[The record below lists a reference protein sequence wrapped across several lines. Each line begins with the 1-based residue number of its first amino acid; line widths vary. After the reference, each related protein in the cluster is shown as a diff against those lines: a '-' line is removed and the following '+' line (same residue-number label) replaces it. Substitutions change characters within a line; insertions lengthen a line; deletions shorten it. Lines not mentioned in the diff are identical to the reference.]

1 MQLASLL
8 TENHIVPDMQADD
21 HWSAINELVDFLAD
35 NDLLCSETRQ
45 NVTNALEERERINS
59 TGIGSGVA
67 IPHAF
72 SDIIDRVV
80 PVFGRSKKGIDFE
93 AVDNCPVK
101 FVILFIVPRSEY
113 HLHLQTLAAIA
124 KMFNNSGVR
133 KELEEADDAAAILKV
148 LSQTPAR

>member
-8 TENHIVPDMQADD
+8 TEKHIVPDMQAED
-21 HWSAINELVDFLAD
+21 HWSAINELVDFLD
-35 NDLLCSETRQ
+35 SNGMLYNETRE
-45 NVTNALEERERINS
+45 NVAKALEDRERINS

-72 SDIIDRVV
+72 SDNIDRVV

-124 KMFNNSGVR
+124 KMFNNCAVR
-133 KELEEADDAAAILKV
+133 KELEEADDAAAILKI
-148 LSQTPAR
+148 LSNTPSR

>member
-8 TENHIVPDMQADD
+8 TEEQIVPEMKAED
-21 HWSAINELVDFLAD
+21 HWSAIAELVDYLD
-35 NDLLCSETRQ
+35 SKKLLCNETRDC
-45 NVTNALEERERINS
+45 VLSALEDRERITS

-72 SDIIDRVV
+72 SDTIDRVV
-80 PVFGRSKKGIDFE
+80 PVFGRSKTGIDFE

-124 KMFNNSGVR
+124 KMFNNCSIR
-133 KELEEADDAAAILKV
+133 KDLEEANGAPEILEI
-148 LSQTPAR
+148 LSRKPSR

>member
-8 TENHIVPDMQADD
+8 TEQQIVPEMKAED
-21 HWSAINELVDFLAD
+21 HWSAIAELVNHLDSRGM
-35 NDLLCSETRQ
+35 LCNETRE
-45 NVTNALEERERINS
+45 NVLHALEERERITS

-72 SDIIDRVV
+72 SDTIDRVV
-80 PVFGRSKKGIDFE
+80 PIFGRSKTGIDFE

-124 KMFNNSGVR
+124 KMFNNCSIR
-133 KELEEADDAAAILKV
+133 KDLEAADGAAEILEV
-148 LSQTPAR
+148 LSQRVGR